1 MKDRLGTLGQQKGQ
15 LSDKEFYRLFLK
27 GHGWPADTEEDHFLD
42 EMFDME
48 LGCHAPAATS
58 AGLRAG

>member
-27 GHGWPADTEEDHFLD
+27 GHGWPTDTEEDHFLD

-48 LGCHAPAATS
+48 LD
-58 AGLRAG
+58 RDVER